1 MITPVAIRPL
11 KTDRMGG
18 LSMQTNA
25 DLVSYELRHVMS
37 RLVMSTHT
45 PNVFQMISR
54 RCCYF
59 SQYINQ
65 RRRKKQTNKQNKN
78 KTLSVNAICRQLIK
92 RELHVERGVTK
103 HLFFRTTSKLA
114 RNTIIV
120 IIKRITLV
128 FFYLRLEPRLWNVEL
143 TAGCSVRVQLN

>member
-25 DLVSYELRHVMS
+25 DLVSYDLRHVIS

-54 RCCYF
+54 RCRYF

-65 RRRKKQTNKQNKN
+65 WRKKNKQTNKTK
-78 KTLSVNAICRQLIK
+78 IK
-92 RELHVERGVTK
+92 HSPLMQFV
-103 HLFFRTTSKLA
+103 A
-114 RNTIIV
+114 N
-120 IIKRITLV
+120 
-128 FFYLRLEPRLWNVEL
+128 
-143 TAGCSVRVQLN
+143 